1 MRRRLKGNRLV
12 IILLAV
18 LALDLGA
25 AVWASWSMV
34 PAGSGEEVL
43 VKIPQG
49 LSSTQIAD
57 SLKARG
63 VLKGTRLF
71 RLALRLGDDNL
82 KAGRY
87 LFRKPQAPGKVL
99 SKLRRGETEK
109 TWLRIPEGL
118 WMDETAGLIAQQ
130 LDLDSLKLSQE
141 IRRPQAYNYEF
152 LESARDLEGLLFPDS
167 YAFEYPV
174 REEDV
179 LPRLLG
185 RCDEVLRRLRASYSL
200 EETGLTLREWIV
212 LASIVE
218 AETMLDSERERVA
231 AVYRNR
237 LALGMKL
244 EADPTVIYGLGVRKK
259 RLYYKHLE
267 DDSPYNSY
275 RNKGLPPGPICSPGE
290 RSLEAVLRADLSE
303 PNLYFV
309 ARGDGGHFFSATF
322 QEHLEKVDLVR
333 NGRKPPSP

>member
-200 EETGLTLREWIV
+200 KETGLTLREWIV
-212 LASIVE
+212 LGSIVE
-218 AETMLDSERERVA
+218 AENMLQ
-231 AVYRNR
+231 
-237 LALGMKL
+237 GF
-244 EADPTVIYGLGVRKK
+244 ADVHSHT
-259 RLYYKHLE
+259 
-267 DDSPYNSY
+267 
-275 RNKGLPPGPICSPGE
+275 
-290 RSLEAVLRADLSE
+290 A
-303 PNLYFV
+303 F
-309 ARGDGGHFFSATF
+309 TF
-322 QEHLEKVDLVR
+322 
-333 NGRKPPSP
+333 G

>member
-1 MRRRLKGNRLV
+1 MRRPLIGNRLV
-12 IILLAV
+12 IILLAL
-18 LALDLGA
+18 LAIDLVA

-34 PAGSGEEVL
+34 PPGSGEKVL
-43 VKIPQG
+43 VEIPQG
-49 LSSTQIAD
+49 LSSSQIAD
-57 SLKARG
+57 SLEARG
-63 VLKGTRLF
+63 VLKGTQLF
-71 RLALRLGDDNL
+71 RLALILGDDNL

-87 LFRKPQAPGKVL
+87 LFRMPQAPGRVL

-118 WMDETAGLIAQQ
+118 WMDETAGLIARQ
-130 LDLDSLKLSQE
+130 LDLDSLSLSQQM
-141 IRRPQAYNYEF
+141 RQAQAFNYEF
-152 LESARDLEGLLFPDS
+152 LENAGDLEGLLFPDS
-167 YAFEYPV
+167 YVFEYPV
-174 REEDV
+174 REGDV

-185 RCDEVLRRLRASYSL
+185 RFDEVLRRLQETYSL
-200 EETGLTLREWIV
+200 EDTGLNLREWIV

-237 LALGMKL
+237 LALGMRL

-259 RLYYKHLE
+259 RLFYKHLE

-275 RNKGLPPGPICSPGE
+275 RNEGLPPGPICSPGE

-303 PNLYFV
+303 PDLYFV

-322 QEHLEKVDLVR
+322 QEHLEKVEMVR
-333 NGRKPPSP
+333 NGRK

>member
-12 IILLAV
+12 LILLVLLAIDLVAV
-18 LALDLGA
+18 L
-25 AVWASWSMV
+25 WASWTLV
-34 PAGSGEEVL
+34 PPGSGEKVL

-57 SLKARG
+57 SLEARG

-87 LFRKPQAPGKVL
+87 LFRTPQAPGRVL
-99 SKLRRGETEK
+99 SKLRRGATEK

-118 WMDETAGLIAQQ
+118 WMDETVGLIARQ
-130 LDLDSLKLSQE
+130 LDLDSLKLSQQ
-141 IRRPQAYNYEF
+141 IRQAHTYNYEF
-152 LESARDLEGLLFPDS
+152 LEGAGDLEGLLFPDS

-174 REEDV
+174 SEEDV

-185 RCDEVLRRLRASYSL
+185 RCDEVLRRLRDTYSL
-200 EETGLTLREWIV
+200 EETGLSLREWIV

-218 AETMLDSERERVA
+218 AETMLDSEREQVA

-244 EADPTVIYGLGVRKK
+244 EADPTVIYGLGVR
-259 RLYYKHLE
+259 
-267 DDSPYNSY
+267 
-275 RNKGLPPGPICSPGE
+275 
-290 RSLEAVLRADLSE
+290 
-303 PNLYFV
+303 
-309 ARGDGGHFFSATF
+309 
-322 QEHLEKVDLVR
+322 
-333 NGRKPPSP
+333 